1 MKGKCWHWG
10 DLAGWWTS
18 KPWLTWLRQRLSKGT
33 ALSKATLHSHLECIL
48 LFPCPETCSITHASP
63 SPHSFLSSHV
73 FLKEEPCPVLV
84 ETGCCYYYLQEK
96 QKILIL
102 SAAQRKQWVR
112 RREVETTPQCCHPL
126 QPLQIPKVW
135 EPCAL
140 SAGRETQ
147 RWGWDTVPGR
157 TKTEPTTCSR
167 ICRQHC
173 LCNPGLSQAVL
184 PRLEISIWM
193 NHGFPHIKKKKE
205 KCFQFHRWVISVT
218 PCSCDFSYKDAV
230 QSDTAQS
237 RSKLIASS
245 AMAKRSNALRDVYS
259 TLRDRGTCHGRQQS
273 ESYLPPCLSHNTHP
287 SPGNNERVLLG
298 EDLVVFCIRMPPG
311 TVTA

>member
-33 ALSKATLHSHLECIL
+33 ALSKATLHSHLECSL

-193 NHGFPHIKKKKE
+193 NHGFPHIKKKKG
-205 KCFQFHRWVISVT
+205 KMFPIPQVSNFSHTMLMWFQLQGRCAVGYSPVQIQVNCF
-218 PCSCDFSYKDAV
+218 
-230 QSDTAQS
+230 
-237 RSKLIASS
+237 
-245 AMAKRSNALRDVYS
+245 
-259 TLRDRGTCHGRQQS
+259 
-273 ESYLPPCLSHNTHP
+273 LSHGQEEQCSQGCLQHP
-287 SPGNNERVLLG
+287 QGQRHLPRQTTEWELPATLPVPQHTPLSRE
-298 EDLVVFCIRMPPG
+298 
-311 TVTA
+311 